1 MADKET
7 ANNGRVGD
15 GTPGPGRPKGVPNRA
30 TTAVRDVFSALVEAN
45 AERVQA
51 LFDQVARKDP
61 AGPGL
66 CSMHGDGLLAFLP
79 FDCRDFTGAETP
91 TAPASL
97 HVSFGGAI
105 PMRQRCKH

>member
-7 ANNGRVGD
+7 GNNVRVGD

-30 TTAVRDVFSALVEAN
+30 TTAVRDVFSAFVEAN

-61 AGPGL
+61 AKAL
-66 CSMHGDGLLAFLP
+66 DLLARLSEF
-79 FDCRDFTGAETP
+79 
-91 TAPASL
+91 
-97 HVSFGGAI
+97 VI
-105 PMRQRCKH
+105 PKLARTELSGEIGVRGKLVINE